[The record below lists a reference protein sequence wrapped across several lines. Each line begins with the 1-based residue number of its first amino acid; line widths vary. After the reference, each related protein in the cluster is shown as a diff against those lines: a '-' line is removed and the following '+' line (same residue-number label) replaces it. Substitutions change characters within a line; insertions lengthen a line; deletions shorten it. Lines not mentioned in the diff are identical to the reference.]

1 MDPTDAEPPEAIP
14 DMMEA
19 LAMVGALGIGG
30 PVPMGGLLDQRP
42 DLLRRFAQLDP
53 VVAAA
58 TFGGLLT
65 VPALQA
71 NGVRVEALVHL
82 SVALGRGRRK
92 PDEKLAADAFRHLG
106 AGVCGRMEDPAE
118 DVLVGAVRSPWGN
131 YRVLEGL
138 WEGGAFYLQRFIDVV
153 AGMPE
158 GRGFDALRAS
168 VVALLR
174 LSDAV
179 CGRARLERFELGA
192 EMPAE
197 APPRRTLSALLLR
210 RRHLRFTAVDL
221 DSLGVD
227 PADLEPFVFDMTAA
241 DALRDEAIGASDL
254 ERYPLLRHGDTL
266 HLVLPTAV
274 TSAIRYH
281 VVAVLEEAS
290 LREPLTKALALSYAE
305 LFSDTALLGGARAP
319 VLTFHPGP
327 NGAFA
332 EAMMQFDVGRY
343 IHFLFFTDP
352 LVELDETGL
361 AGVNPASMNLGDEFD
376 RRISRAHA
384 EMTGAD
390 GFRGGLTVVVGCGVG
405 RGAATGFGGVDWPGW
420 RVVSCSA
427 HDLVTLSWTPDF
439 TPGALWRMLDA
450 RDRLATLGVRLH
462 NINGLINLVGWARGL
477 DGHLVP
483 HGDMPDG
490 FTFPER
496 AGMVSID
503 QNRQRGLRHESATT
517 YDARVERFID
527 GRWIPIRK
535 DNPSIFADDQAAPFY
550 ASEEPGESGK
560 PMSVF
565 LAPCRPWWAEVHSPP
580 EAPPDLAYERWRLV
594 GTWLARAAPVLD
606 ALPGLP
612 DAPVLWEAVFENAVI
627 ERAVPERLST
637 AEDAREAIDVT
648 VDRARGVVT
657 LRIGDRWEAAQFHPL
672 NIAER
677 ALVGALVHG
686 AAMLAGGDDP
696 GAVEAALTPRIVPND
711 HARHGHAFAM
721 RGFRDMVRPD
731 LRGKPVTIRR
741 EDDASI
747 RLGLGWRVRDRATG
761 GRLNGEG
768 ECRPF
773 LTDLV
778 RDLEDDVIAML
789 RRFDRRAMLAYLLRN
804 HELAVFDRDLWKRTA
819 AAMIGLHGDTP
830 ESLETISD
838 HEFKLNA
845 VFQATRILTEIAGCE
860 CPLDG
865 DMRPGELDL
874 SLLMAKAA
882 LLVQVGGWSDAMR
895 WGLMKPELRVTPLG
909 DVHADFGF
917 IDRILVPHGRVVS
930 EGRIA
935 AAIDAYAENMED
947 RPVEA
952 SVAHKLDPVFA
963 EAWAEQFGATF
974 DQTRILIDFVE
985 DLGVKA
991 GKAVIAV
998 PRSRFRGMEVAGQSL
1013 DDAVATRLVDLLT
1026 LARRPAWRE
1035 LPDGFPD
1042 KDRQPWRFRRRL
1054 SLLRRPLLQLDDGD
1068 DPTLLFAPGMVRDA
1082 FAYMLGNYH
1091 HGDFPDYQLS
1101 PKMRA
1106 WAAREGGARG
1116 TAFAEEVAAALGKA
1130 GWRTEIEVKITKLL
1144 SRGFD
1149 KDHGDVDVLAWRE
1162 SDDRVLII
1170 ECKDVQFR
1178 KSFGEIA
1185 EQLADFRGELR
1196 SNGKPDYLLK
1206 HLNRMAVICTHLD
1219 AVARFTGIE
1228 PLSDVESHLMFRHPV
1243 PMEFALERLA
1253 EKVTVSRFD
1262 RIGTI

>member
-1 MDPTDAEPPEAIP
+1 MDAIGAEPPEVIP

-30 PVPMGGLLDQRP
+30 PVPMGGLLDKRP

-53 VVAAA
+53 VAAAA

-82 SVALGRGRRK
+82 SVALGRGGRK
-92 PDEKLAADAFRHLG
+92 PDEKLAADAFRCLG
-106 AGVCGRMEDPAE
+106 AGICGRMEDPAE
-118 DVLVGAVRSPWGN
+118 DVLVSVVRSPWGN
-131 YRVLEGL
+131 FRLLEGL
-138 WEGGAFYLQRFIDVV
+138 WEGGAFYLQRFVDVV
-153 AGMPE
+153 ADMPDE
-158 GRGFDALRAS
+158 RGFGAIRAS
-168 VVALLR
+168 VLALLR
-174 LSDAV
+174 LSDAL

-192 EMPAE
+192 EMPVDTL
-197 APPRRTLSALLLR
+197 PRRTLSALLLR
-210 RRHLRFTAVDL
+210 RRHLRFTVADL
-221 DSLGVD
+221 DALGVD
-227 PADLEPFVFDMTAA
+227 ATDLRPFVLNSAAA
-241 DALRDEAIGASDL
+241 DALRDEAIGASSL
-254 ERYPLLRHGDTL
+254 ERFPLLRDGDTF

-281 VVAVLEEAS
+281 VVAALEGVG

-332 EAMMQFDVGRY
+332 EAVMQIDIGRY
-343 IHFLFFTDP
+343 VHFLFFTDP
-352 LVELDETGL
+352 LDELDETGL
-361 AGVNPASMNLGDEFD
+361 AGVNPASVNLGEEFD
-376 RRISRAHA
+376 RRISRTYADIGK
-384 EMTGAD
+384 TD
-390 GFRGGLTVVVGCGVG
+390 GFRGGLTVVVGCGIG
-405 RGAATGFGGVDWPGW
+405 RGAATGFGGEDWPGW

-427 HDLVTLSWTPDF
+427 YDLITLSWTPDF
-439 TPGALWRMLDA
+439 NPETLWRMLDA

-462 NINGLINLVGWARGL
+462 NINGLINLVAWARGL

-483 HGDMPDG
+483 HGEMPDG
-490 FTFPER
+490 FTYPER
-496 AGMVSID
+496 AGIVSVD
-503 QNRQRGLRHESATT
+503 QNRQRGLRHESATM

-565 LAPCRPWWAEVHSPP
+565 LAPRRPWWAEVHSPSG
-580 EAPPDLAYERWRLV
+580 APPDMAYERWRLV
-594 GTWLARAAPVLD
+594 GTWLARAAPILD

-612 DAPVLWEAVFENAVI
+612 DAPVLWEAVFENASA
-627 ERAVPERLST
+627 ERALPERLST
-637 AEDAREAIDVT
+637 AEEARAAIIVET
-648 VDRARGVVT
+648 DRARGVVT
-657 LRIGDRWEAAQFHPL
+657 LRIGERWDAAQFHPL

-677 ALVGALVHG
+677 ALVAAFVRG
-686 AAMLAGGDDP
+686 AAMLADEDDP
-696 GAVEAALTPRIVPND
+696 DAVEAALTPRIVPND
-711 HARHGHAFAM
+711 HARHGHAFTV

-731 LRGKPVTIRR
+731 LRGKLVTISR
-741 EDDASI
+741 EDDALI
-747 RLGLGWRVRDRATG
+747 RLGLGWRVRDRAAG

-778 RDLEDDVIAML
+778 RHLEDDVVTTL
-789 RRFDRRAMLAYLLRN
+789 QRFDRRAMLQYLLRN
-804 HELAVFDRDLWKRTA
+804 HELAVFDRDLWKRTS

-845 VFQATRILTEIAGCE
+845 VFQASRILTEVAVCE

-865 DMRPGELDL
+865 GMRPGQLDL

-895 WGLMKPELRVTPLG
+895 WGLMKPELKVTPLG

-917 IDRILVPHGRVVS
+917 IDQILVPHGRVVS

-935 AAIDAYAENMED
+935 DAIEAYAENLED

-963 EAWAEQFGATF
+963 EAWDEQFGATF

-985 DLGVKA
+985 DLGAKA
-991 GKAVIAV
+991 GKAVLAV
-998 PRSRFRGMEVAGQSL
+998 PRSRLRGMEVAGQSL

-1026 LARRPAWRE
+1026 LASRPAWRE

-1042 KDRQPWRFRRRL
+1042 KDRQPWRFRRQL
-1054 SLLRRPLLQLDDGD
+1054 SLLRRPLLRLDDGE

-1091 HGDFPDYQLS
+1091 RGDFPDYQLS
-1101 PKMRA
+1101 PKMKA
-1106 WAAREGGARG
+1106 WTKREGGARG

-1130 GWRTEIEVKITKLL
+1130 GWRTAIEVKVTKLL

-1149 KDHGDVDVLAWRE
+1149 KDYGDVDVLAWRD
-1162 SDDRVLII
+1162 SDGRVLII

-1206 HLNRMAVICTHLD
+1206 HLNRMAVIRTHLD
-1219 AVARFTGIE
+1219 AVARFTGVE
-1228 PLSDVESHLMFRHPV
+1228 PLSDIESHLMFRHPV

-1262 RIGTI
+1262 RIGAI